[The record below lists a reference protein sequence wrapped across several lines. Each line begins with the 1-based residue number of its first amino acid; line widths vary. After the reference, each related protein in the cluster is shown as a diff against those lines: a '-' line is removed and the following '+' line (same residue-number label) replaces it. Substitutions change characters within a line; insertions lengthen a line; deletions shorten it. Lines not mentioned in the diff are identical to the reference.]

1 MAGNKLPSVNHIVQ
15 LMLENRSFDHMLG
28 FLYAG
33 AGNVSPAGQPFEG
46 LTGSE
51 SNTDASGNTV
61 RVYQIDHAAA
71 GAYFMPGADPGE
83 GYANTN
89 VQLFGSGKPP
99 SPPAAVNTG
108 FVTNFADAIAYD

>member
-1 MAGNKLPSVNHIVQ
+1 
-15 LMLENRSFDHMLG
+15 MLG
-28 FLYAG
+28 FLYSG
-33 AGNVSPAGQPFEG
+33 SGNVSPAGQPFEG

-61 RVYQIDHAAA
+61 TVYQIDPTTA

-89 VQLFGSGKPP
+89 AQLFGTGAALFKIGQSGLP
-99 SPPAAVNTG
+99 SRCDHAAAG
-108 FVTNFADAIAYD
+108 SGLR